1 VRFVVNSIYVVRGL
15 LVGALV
21 LLIGGLSLPSLT
33 ITRAW
38 VFSETV
44 SIWTGIWDLWE
55 AEEWGLFSIVFTFS
69 VLFPAGKIFFLSY
82 VAALSPTRVRMHTTA
97 LRFLEVA
104 NRFSMLDVFAAALL
118 VVITRLDPLVTVN
131 VHSGV
136 YVFGASVICVQL
148 TTMLLLLLVRNR
160 RSEPNRPLDTGPSR
174 CAC

>member
-1 VRFVVNSIYVVRGL
+1 MEKSIYVVRAL
-15 LVGALV
+15 LVGALILLV
-21 LLIGGLSLPSLT
+21 LGLTLPSLT

-38 VFSETV
+38 IFDETV

-55 AEEWGLFSIVFTFS
+55 AGEWGLFSVVFTFS
-69 VLFPAGKIFFLSY
+69 LLFPAGKLLFLSY
-82 VAALSPTRVRMHTTA
+82 MTLSPARARTNGKVIWY
-97 LRFLEVA
+97 LEMA

-118 VVITRLDPLVTVN
+118 VVITKLDPLVNVE

-136 YVFGASVICVQL
+136 YIFGASVICVQL

-174 CAC
+174 SAC